1 LNRYARLWYDY
12 IRGYKFMSS
21 INILLAEDHVITR
34 QGIRRLI
41 EDEKGVKVIGEASDG
56 EEAVQMTTD
65 LKPDIIIMDIAMPK
79 LNGIE
84 ATRQIKLISPR
95 TAVLILSAYDD
106 DEYVFALLK
115 VGAAGYLLKN
125 VSGDE
130 LARAIRAVYK
140 GEPVLD
146 PIVARKVMNYFK
158 LPGKA
163 RGLERPSEHLSNRET
178 DILKLAAKGMTNKDI
193 ADKLHLSNRT
203 VEGHLRTI
211 FNKLGVGSRTEA
223 VLYGLRKGWFTLE
236 ELP

>member
-1 LNRYARLWYDY
+1 
-12 IRGYKFMSS
+12 MSTIS
-21 INILLAEDHVITR
+21 VLLAEDHVITR
-34 QGIRRLI
+34 EGIRRLL
-41 EDEKGVKVIGEASDG
+41 EAEKGVTVVGEAGDG
-56 EEAVQMTTD
+56 EEAVQKASD
-65 LKPDIIIMDIAMPK
+65 LKPDVVIMDVAMPK

-84 ATRQIKLISPR
+84 ATRQIKVNNPR
-95 TAVLILSAYDD
+95 VAVLILSAYDD

-115 VGAAGYLLKN
+115 AGAAGYLLKS

-130 LARAIRAVYK
+130 LTRAIQAVYK

-146 PIVARKVMNYFK
+146 PVVARKVVNYFRI
-158 LPGKA
+158 PGKVK
-163 RGLERPSEHLSNRET
+163 GLERPSEHLSERET
-178 DILKLAAKGMTNKDI
+178 DIIKLAAQGMTNKDI

-223 VLYGLRKGWFTLE
+223 VLYGLRKGWLTLE

>member
-1 LNRYARLWYDY
+1 
-12 IRGYKFMSS
+12 MSTIS
-21 INILLAEDHVITR
+21 VLLAEDHVITR
-34 QGIRRLI
+34 EGIRRLL
-41 EDEKGVKVIGEASDG
+41 EAEKGVTVVGEAGDG
-56 EEAVQMTTD
+56 EEAVQKVGE
-65 LKPDIIIMDIAMPK
+65 LKPDVVIMDIAMPK

-84 ATRQIKLISPR
+84 ATRQIKLNNPR

-115 VGAAGYLLKN
+115 AGAAGYLLK
-125 VSGDE
+125 SIGGDE
-130 LARAIRAVYK
+130 LTRAIQAVYK

-146 PIVARKVMNYFK
+146 PVVARKVVNYFRI
-158 LPGKA
+158 PGKVK
-163 RGLERPSEHLSNRET
+163 GLERPSEHLSGRET
-178 DILKLAAKGMTNKDI
+178 DIIKLAAQGMTNKDI

-223 VLYGLRKGWFTLE
+223 VLYGLRKGWLTLE

>member
-1 LNRYARLWYDY
+1 
-12 IRGYKFMSS
+12 MSS
-21 INILLAEDHVITR
+21 INVLLAEDHVITR

-56 EEAVQMTTD
+56 EEAVQMVTD
-65 LKPDIIIMDIAMPK
+65 MKPDVVIMDIAMPK

-84 ATRQIKLISPR
+84 ATRQIKLTSPR

-125 VSGDE
+125 ISGDE
-130 LARAIRAVYK
+130 LTRAIRAVYK

-158 LPGKA
+158 LPGKM
-163 RGLERPSEHLSNRET
+163 RGLEKASEHLSNRET
-178 DILKLAAKGMTNKDI
+178 DILKLAARGMTNKDI

-236 ELP
+236 ELS

>member
-1 LNRYARLWYDY
+1 
-12 IRGYKFMSS
+12 MS
-21 INILLAEDHVITR
+21 NISVLLAEDHVITR
-34 QGIRRLI
+34 QGIRRLL
-41 EDEKGVKVIGEASDG
+41 EDERGLTVIGEAGDG
-56 EEAVQMTTD
+56 EEAVQMVTEM
-65 LKPDIIIMDIAMPK
+65 KPDVVIMDIAMPK

-84 ATRQIKLISPR
+84 ATRQIKLIHPR
-95 TAVLILSAYDD
+95 TGVLILSAYDD

-115 VGAAGYLLKN
+115 AGAAGYLLKN

-130 LARAIRAVYK
+130 LSRAIRAVHK

-146 PIVARKVMNYFK
+146 PIIARKVMNYFT
-158 LPGKA
+158 LPGKV

-178 DILKLAAKGMTNKDI
+178 DIIKLAARGMSNKDI
-193 ADKLHLSNRT
+193 AEKLHVSSRT

-223 VLYGLRKGWFTLE
+223 VLYGLRKGWLTLE

>member
-1 LNRYARLWYDY
+1 
-12 IRGYKFMSS
+12 MSN
-21 INILLAEDHVITR
+21 INVLLAEDHVITR

-41 EDEKGVKVIGEASDG
+41 EDEKGVTVIGEASDG
-56 EEAVQMTTD
+56 EEAVQMATD

-130 LARAIRAVYK
+130 LTRAIRAVYK

-158 LPGKA
+158 LPGKM
-163 RGLERPSEHLSNRET
+163 RGLEKPSEHLSNREA
-178 DILKLAAKGMTNKDI
+178 DILKLAARGMTNKDI

-223 VLYGLRKGWFTLE
+223 VLFGLRKGWFTLE

>member
-1 LNRYARLWYDY
+1 
-12 IRGYKFMSS
+12 MSN
-21 INILLAEDHVITR
+21 INVLLAEDHVITR
-34 QGIRRLI
+34 QGIRRLL
-41 EDEKGVKVIGEASDG
+41 EDEKGVTVIGEASNG
-56 EEAVQMTTD
+56 EEAVQMATE
-65 LKPDIIIMDIAMPK
+65 LKPDIVIMDIAMPK

-115 VGAAGYLLKN
+115 AGAAGYLLKN

-130 LARAIRAVYK
+130 LTRAIRAVEK

-146 PIVARKVMNYFK
+146 PIVARKVMNYFTIPDK
-158 LPGKA
+158 G
-163 RGLERPSEHLSNRET
+163 RGVERPSEHLSNRET

-193 ADKLHLSNRT
+193 AAKLHLSNRT
-203 VEGHLRTI
+203 VEGHLRTV

-223 VLYGLRKGWFTLE
+223 VLYGLRKGWFSLE
-236 ELP
+236 EP

>member
-1 LNRYARLWYDY
+1 
-12 IRGYKFMSS
+12 MSS
-21 INILLAEDHVITR
+21 IRVLLAEDHVITR
-34 QGIRRLI
+34 QGIRRLL
-41 EDEKGVKVIGEASDG
+41 EDEEGLTVIGEAGDG
-56 EEAVQMTTD
+56 EEAVQMVTEM
-65 LKPDIIIMDIAMPK
+65 KPDVVIMDIAMPK

-84 ATRQIKLISPR
+84 ATRQIKLIHPR
-95 TAVLILSAYDD
+95 TGVLILSAYDD

-115 VGAAGYLLKN
+115 AGAAGYLLKN

-130 LARAIRAVYK
+130 LSRAIRAVYK

-146 PIVARKVMNYFK
+146 PMIAQKVINYFS

-163 RGLERPSEHLSNRET
+163 QRLGRPSEHLSNRET
-178 DILKLAAKGMTNKDI
+178 DIIKLAARGMNNKGI
-193 ADKLHLSNRT
+193 ADKLQLSNRT

-223 VLYGLRKGWFTLE
+223 VLYGLRRGWFTLE

>member
-1 LNRYARLWYDY
+1 
-12 IRGYKFMSS
+12 MSS
-21 INILLAEDHVITR
+21 INVLLAEDHVITR

-41 EDEKGVKVIGEASDG
+41 EDEKGVKVIGEASNG

-130 LARAIRAVYK
+130 LTRAIRAVYK

-158 LPGKA
+158 LPGKT
-163 RGLERPSEHLSNRET
+163 RGQERPSEHLSNRET

>member
-1 LNRYARLWYDY
+1 
-12 IRGYKFMSS
+12 MSS
-21 INILLAEDHVITR
+21 INVLLAEDHVITR
-34 QGIRRLI
+34 QGIRRLL
-41 EDEKGVKVIGEASDG
+41 EDEKGVTVIGEASDG
-56 EEAVQMTTD
+56 EEAVQMVTD
-65 LKPDIIIMDIAMPK
+65 LKPDIVIMDIAMPK

-84 ATRQIKLISPR
+84 ATRQIKLLSPR

-115 VGAAGYLLKN
+115 AGAAGYLLKN

-130 LARAIRAVYK
+130 LTRAIRAVYK

-158 LPGKA
+158 VPGKM
-163 RGLERPSEHLSNRET
+163 RGLEKPSDHLSNRET

>member
-1 LNRYARLWYDY
+1 
-12 IRGYKFMSS
+12 MSS
-21 INILLAEDHVITR
+21 ISVLLAEDHKITR
-34 QGIRRLI
+34 QGIRRLL
-41 EDEKGVKVIGEASDG
+41 EDEKGLTVIGEAGDG
-56 EEAVQMTTD
+56 EEAVQMVTEM
-65 LKPDIIIMDIAMPK
+65 KPDVVIMDIAMPK

-84 ATRQIKLISPR
+84 ATRQIKLIHPR
-95 TAVLILSAYDD
+95 TGVLILSAYDD
-106 DEYVFALLK
+106 DEYIFALLK
-115 VGAAGYLLKN
+115 AGAAGYLLKN

-130 LARAIRAVYK
+130 LTRAIRAVYK

-146 PIVARKVMNYFK
+146 PIIARKVMNYFR
-158 LPGKA
+158 LPGKV

-178 DILKLAAKGMTNKDI
+178 DIIKLAARGMTNKDI

>member
-1 LNRYARLWYDY
+1 MDT
-12 IRGYKFMSS
+12 ISV
-21 INILLAEDHVITR
+21 LLAENHVITR
-34 QGIRRLI
+34 EGIRRLL
-41 EDEKGVKVIGEASDG
+41 EAEEGVEVVGEAGDG
-56 EEAVQMTTD
+56 EEAVQKASE
-65 LKPDIIIMDIAMPK
+65 LKPDVVIMDIAMPK

-84 ATRQIKLISPR
+84 ATRQIKLVQPR
-95 TAVLILSAYDD
+95 TAVLVLSAYDD

-115 VGAAGYLLKN
+115 AGAAGYLLKS

-130 LARAIRAVYK
+130 LTRAIHEVYK

-146 PIVARKVMNYFK
+146 PVVARKVVNYFR
-158 LPGKA
+158 LPGKVK
-163 RGLERPSEHLSNRET
+163 GVEQSSEHLSERET
-178 DILKLAAKGMTNKDI
+178 DIIKLAARGMTNKDI

-223 VLYGLRKGWFTLE
+223 VLYGLRKGWLTLE